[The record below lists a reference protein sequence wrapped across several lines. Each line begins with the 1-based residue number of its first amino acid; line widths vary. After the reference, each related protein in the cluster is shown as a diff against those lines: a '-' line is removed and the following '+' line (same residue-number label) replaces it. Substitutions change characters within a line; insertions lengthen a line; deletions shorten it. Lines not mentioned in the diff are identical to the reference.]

1 MNKFI
6 SITLFVSGL
15 ILIGMSGFYV
25 VQIIRLDLWEDV
37 IFRVVS
43 VMAFIGGGVFVGISR
58 IIRNQDE
65 LILLLRESEK
75 KDDIKGS
82 CHNVAKGCS

>member
-1 MNKFI
+1 MNKCI
-6 SITLFVSGL
+6 SIVLFITGL

-43 VMAFIGGGVFVGISR
+43 VMAFIGGGVFIGLSR
-58 IIRNQDE
+58 IIKNQDE
-65 LILLLRESEK
+65 LILLLRKAEK
-75 KDDIKGS
+75 EDGEING
-82 CHNVAKGCS
+82 A